1 MREQRLFSRLL
12 PAIAF
17 TNNILVS
24 YICTVLTDQI
34 LFIFYEVC
42 MTAFLKNISCHFSAI
57 FFLYLCSI
65 ILHLCHL

>member
-42 MTAFLKNISCHFSAI
+42 MTAF
-57 FFLYLCSI
+57 
-65 ILHLCHL
+65 